1 MPSRGRLEIEMKKH
15 GSLDQVQ
22 MIAKH
27 NCYLFVYTN
36 ESYASAAAA
45 ALEEKA
51 HLVWG
56 ISKVRELLAYVTIP
70 MGASGCTYMVTARL

>member
-1 MPSRGRLEIEMKKH
+1 MPSRGRLESEMKRY
-15 GSLDQVQ
+15 GPLDQVQ

-45 ALEEKA
+45 ALNGKA

-56 ISKVRELLAYVTIP
+56 ISKV
-70 MGASGCTYMVTARL
+70 S